1 VEKGEALQVNTTS
14 LPQSGNSDLLR
25 TIKEVRNS
33 NEKEAEASVAG
44 RTSPP
49 PSKNSKKVREYPLV
63 VTGGGGAG
71 KSLLA
76 IQVSEANIM
85 SPAERQH

>member
-25 TIKEVRNS
+25 TLEEARNS
-33 NEKEAEASVAG
+33 NEKEVEASVAD

-49 PSKNSKKVREYPLV
+49 PLRNSKKVREYPLV
-63 VTGGGGAG
+63 VMGGVGAG
-71 KSLLA
+71 KGLLA